1 MILLNVFLLKSQEKN
16 YKLSI
21 ILLYIINNKYN
32 IFNLI
37 KNHVLL
43 IIVHIISVNSVFY
56 IQYIYIYI
64 LRKEYSL
71 WKKKIRLTLGY
82 VLL

>member
-1 MILLNVFLLKSQEKN
+1 MILLNIFLLKSQEKN

-43 IIVHIISVNSVFY
+43 IIVHLISVNCIFY
-56 IQYIYIYI
+56 I
-64 LRKEYSL
+64 
-71 WKKKIRLTLGY
+71 
-82 VLL
+82 